1 MAVSWLAM
9 SRGAAG
15 GTDGG
20 TSLPCAEGW
29 GAAACGVAPAAVA
42 LGPAA
47 VAAVL
52 LLPLLLLLGWA
63 QLGRARAF
71 CSSLNYGGKKN
82 KINGG
87 FATYGT
93 TYNICIMNNISA
105 TYCNICA
112 NERGASAAC
121 CRHVARMLHACCIY
135 MMFRLQATKERRWK
149 IRQRGQKTHT
159 PPPKHT
165 HPTTPHHECATL
177 ATKEDRGGA

>member
-1 MAVSWLAM
+1 MYCAYVRSISMYVLCTP
-9 SRGAAG
+9 SKR
-15 GTDGG
+15 
-20 TSLPCAEGW
+20 SLT
-29 GAAACGVAPAAVA
+29 
-42 LGPAA
+42 
-47 VAAVL
+47 
-52 LLPLLLLLGWA
+52 
-63 QLGRARAF
+63 
-71 CSSLNYGGKKN
+71 KK
-82 KINGG
+82 NGG

-165 HPTTPHHECATL
+165 HTPPPPTTNVRHLQQKKIGEEHEWAEGRTNEAWLRKKSPKASCATSSNTFFVFLFL
-177 ATKEDRGGA
+177 A

>member
-1 MAVSWLAM
+1 MYCAYVRSISMYVLCTP
-9 SRGAAG
+9 SKR
-15 GTDGG
+15 
-20 TSLPCAEGW
+20 SLT
-29 GAAACGVAPAAVA
+29 
-42 LGPAA
+42 
-47 VAAVL
+47 
-52 LLPLLLLLGWA
+52 
-63 QLGRARAF
+63 
-71 CSSLNYGGKKN
+71 KK
-82 KINGG
+82 NGG

-159 PPPKHT
+159 HPPKHT
-165 HPTTPHHECATL
+165 HTPPPPTTNVRHLQQKKIGEEHEWADGRTNWAWANSSAAACCCCA
-177 ATKEDRGGA
+177 AWAAAA